1 MEWVLIL
8 SVGKCSEEKENND
21 ETPLDTQTY
30 LKLNITHVFILKFH
44 YLSWCWLQELQEDEQ
59 HTSYLSFLA
68 HTPILIV
75 HNCAN
80 KSVCKLHKSG
90 RFFLMQCVSQVFH
103 KQGVKLSML
112 MEQTWLSIKVYF
124 FLISMTGLFHTSR
137 KGVK

>member
-59 HTSYLSFLA
+59 HTSNLSLLA
-68 HTPILIV
+68 YTPILIV

-80 KSVCKLHKSG
+80 KSVCKLTNLEGALYVILHN
-90 RFFLMQCVSQVFH
+90 R
-103 KQGVKLSML
+103 
-112 MEQTWLSIKVYF
+112 KVCD
-124 FLISMTGLFHTSR
+124 R
-137 KGVK
+137 KFELC